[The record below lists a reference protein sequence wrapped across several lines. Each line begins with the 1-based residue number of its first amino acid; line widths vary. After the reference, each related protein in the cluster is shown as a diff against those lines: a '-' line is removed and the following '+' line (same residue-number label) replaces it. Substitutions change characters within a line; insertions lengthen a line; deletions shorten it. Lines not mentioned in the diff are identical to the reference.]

1 MSVTTIE
8 VPPKPPIPTAMSD
21 VTQSDLTSAQ
31 MELHI
36 DESALERLVEI
47 DARCGIQNYGRMA
60 VAFKRGEGA
69 RLWDTSGKRYL
80 DFLGGIAVVTVGHA
94 HPYVTQAIADQ
105 AATLVHSSNMYYI
118 EPQVELARRLNEL
131 AGGEENKFRTFFC
144 NSGAEANEAAL
155 KLARKYVKSV
165 DANRYEIITLENSF
179 HGRTYGSLAATG
191 QPKYHEGFEPMPGG
205 FTYVPRNDIAALEAA
220 VNKRTAAIMLEPIF
234 GESGILPVDEAYL
247 QAARRLCDEHG
258 MLLIFDEVQTGVGR
272 TGTFWAWQQLGV
284 TPDIVTMAK
293 GLGNGVPIGA
303 LMARDEVAKAFV
315 PGTHG
320 CTFGGNFLSTAAAN
334 ATIDVLLQ
342 ENLMENATRV
352 GKYFEQQLH
361 AWGEATGLVKEVRG
375 RGLMIG
381 VELNQPIA
389 RDLMKKSL
397 ENGLIFNAVGD
408 SILRFLPPLC
418 IVEAD
423 VDEAM
428 EKLQA
433 AYVSI
438 KETASV

>member
-1 MSVTTIE
+1 
-8 VPPKPPIPTAMSD
+8 MSD